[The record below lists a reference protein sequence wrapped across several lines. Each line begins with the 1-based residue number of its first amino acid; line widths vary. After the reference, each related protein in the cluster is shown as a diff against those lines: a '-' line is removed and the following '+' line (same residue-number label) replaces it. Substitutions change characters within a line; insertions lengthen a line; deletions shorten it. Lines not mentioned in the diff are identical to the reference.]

1 MLKYFIVSTCNT
13 SFQSLSSIEVVW
25 SESPV
30 LSLISSLLSGEGVKH
45 NLESIVLVESHSDIV
60 VLGVVLGLKLFN
72 CVLPFH
78 VLEGFI
84 GQLSIEMRVIVIN
97 SLEKSILELS
107 FFAFCHKI
115 FHIIPGTSNLISRLD
130 FECAS
135 LSKHDSCKS
144 NKCGSHFKLII
155 INSSIIYFH

>member
-72 CVLPFH
+72 CVLSFH

-107 FFAFCHKI
+107 FLAFCHKI
-115 FHIIPGTSNLISRLD
+115 FHIIPGTFRIFWSTS
-130 FECAS
+130 
-135 LSKHDSCKS
+135 
-144 NKCGSHFKLII
+144 
-155 INSSIIYFH
+155 INCRSYTSTF